1 MRTLYLLV
9 LIYKCHENK
18 VIARSGVGDRVLMAA
33 VIYVDQGAAGA
44 NNGTSWANAFTSL
57 SDVLSVAGNGDEIWW
72 QKEPTNRMLR
82 WMLTVTASLM
92 RSEEHTSELQSRENL
107 VCRLLLEK
115 KKT

>member
-1 MRTLYLLV
+1 MKTRLSHALV
-9 LIYKCHENK
+9 LAIVLTSAMKS
-18 VIARSGVGDRVLMAA
+18 AVLMAA
-33 VIYVDQGAAGA
+33 VTYVDQGAAGA

-92 RSEEHTSELQSRENL
+92 PGR
-107 VCRLLLEK
+107 
-115 KKT
+115 

>member
-72 QKEPTNRMLR
+72 QKEPTNRLLR

-92 RSEEHTSELQSRENL
+92 PGR
-107 VCRLLLEK
+107 
-115 KKT
+115 